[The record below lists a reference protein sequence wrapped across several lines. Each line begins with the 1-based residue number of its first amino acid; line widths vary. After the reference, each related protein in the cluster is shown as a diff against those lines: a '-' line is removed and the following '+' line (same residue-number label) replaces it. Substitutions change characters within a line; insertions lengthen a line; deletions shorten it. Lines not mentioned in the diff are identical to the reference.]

1 VGLLL
6 SLRLDRKRHL
16 FFKVLLEKYIFVADI
31 QEKPLRSGGRG
42 KSEISTGAWD
52 QC

>member
-6 SLRLDRKRHL
+6 SLRLDGKRHL